1 MKKTIAILL
10 VAVLA
15 VSSVFAGFS
24 GKATVGLGV
33 NHETK
38 AYGFTNGT
46 GFDVNVD
53 LTTAESEKVAEGDIY
68 AGIKAT
74 MGVKVANKVAGDD
87 KKGTS
92 LWDSADKGT
101 YGVGLFLK
109 VAEAYVAGDNWKVS
123 ITGTQGAT
131 SYAKSFTT
139 HKEAVKDA
147 FGNTTS
153 DTKDVADDVTGDYG
167 LFNKTPG
174 VTAEVYGY
182 KVSLGFNGNKNPSAT
197 NEFKYTS
204 DPFVDP
210 VKTTKV
216 VGKYYNYNVLVETPE
231 YDLNGLSLQVA
242 AGASRKLDN
251 YVPAEKWG
259 EAAKVTFNGTSAY
272 VLPKFYQL
280 AVNTSAKV
288 GYSTDKLSVAVAAD
302 YDAIKYGEKNTNGV
316 SDKLFNYFDSSVKVV
331 YAPVTVD
338 VYYAYNGFMAEFVN
352 AYRLDSKYNLW
363 ANTLHAQVTTDLAAF
378 DLPVKVTVWGKDVL
392 NTKDFGAKAE
402 VTVDAFKVSANGG
415 YLIDAKNT
423 KAAELVGKYYVGA
436 DAEYKN
442 DLFTAKAGVGFN
454 SFVGKDVKDAAQ
466 LTASAS
472 IESDVVVPG
481 ATLKLA
487 YSAADN
493 DQNILKGQTN
503 NKDYNLGK
511 LEATCTIKF

>member
-15 VSSVFAGFS
+15 ASSVFAGFS

-74 MGVKVANKVAGDD
+74 MGVKVANKVAGIN
-87 KKGTS
+87 KGTS

-147 FGNTTS
+147 FGNETS
-153 DTKDVADDVTGDYG
+153 DTKDVADDLTGDYG
-167 LFNKTPG
+167 LFNKAPG
-174 VTAEVYGY
+174 VTAEVAGY
-182 KVSLGFNGNKNPSAT
+182 KVSLGFNGTKDATTTKNFKYSNNPSAT
-197 NEFKYTS
+197 AVTKGDYT
-204 DPFVDP
+204 
-210 VKTTKV
+210 

-231 YDLNGLSLQVA
+231 YDLNGVSLQVA

-251 YVPAEKWG
+251 YVPADKWG
-259 EAAKVTFNGTSAY
+259 EAAAFNGVY
-272 VLPKFYQL
+272 MLPKFYQL

-302 YDAIKYGEKNTNGV
+302 YDAIKYGEKETQLV

-338 VYYAYNGFMAEFVN
+338 AYYAINGYLADMLKN
-352 AYRLDSKYNLW
+352 APKSNYKLL
-363 ANTLHAQVTTDLAAF
+363 AHTLSAQVTTDLAAF

-415 YLIDAKNT
+415 YVIDATNT

-454 SFVGKDVKDAAQ
+454 SFVGKNVKDAAQ

-487 YSAADN
+487 YSAADK

-503 NKDYNLGK
+503 NKAYNLGK